1 MKLTL
6 TQEQVAYIKSLD
18 CSKKRKE
25 FFLTAII
32 ENIIRE
38 SEEPVND
45 NPKQYTEEDMQ
56 HAFSESRL
64 THSIFGFKHGNFEEY
79 IDSLKNPS

>member
-32 ENIIRE
+32 ENIIRV
-38 SEEPVND
+38 SEEPAN
-45 NPKQYTEEDMQ
+45 NNSKQFTLEDMRNCF
-56 HAFSESRL
+56 AESKL
-64 THSIFGFKHGNFEEY
+64 THSMFGFKHSTFKEY